1 MVFKAGTR
9 LGSMPDG
16 QMLLVM
22 VEGRGGY
29 VDLRE
34 EVCVCVF
41 EVYVCVWGV
50 CVRDYNICLV
60 FRIDKAEYKHL

>member
-41 EVYVCVWGV
+41 EVYVCV
-50 CVRDYNICLV
+50 
-60 FRIDKAEYKHL
+60 

>member
-9 LGSMPDG
+9 LDSMPDVQMLITG
-16 QMLLVM
+16 FRAPAAKHTWQMLLVM

-41 EVYVCVWGV
+41 EVYVCV
-50 CVRDYNICLV
+50 
-60 FRIDKAEYKHL
+60 